1 METLSAIITII
12 ILLIVV
18 SLLVVWGFYRLATR
32 NERKSEY
39 HSALFEGEITIK
51 QAVELVNLINK

>member
-32 NERKSEY
+32 NEKSEY
-39 HSALFEGEITIK
+39 RSALFEGEITIK